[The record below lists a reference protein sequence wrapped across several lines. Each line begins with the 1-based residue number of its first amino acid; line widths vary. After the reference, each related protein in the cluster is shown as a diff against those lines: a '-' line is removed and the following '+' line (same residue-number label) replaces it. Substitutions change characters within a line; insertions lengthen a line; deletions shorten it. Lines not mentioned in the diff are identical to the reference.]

1 MRIGIVGLPRAGKT
15 TIFNALTG
23 AQAATG
29 SFGAGGK
36 KANLGVIK
44 VPDPRLDRLAEIFKP
59 KKLTP
64 AEIAF
69 ADIPGAAEG
78 AEIGKEAATID
89 LVKGCDALAVVV
101 RAFPGEEVPHPKG
114 SVDPVRDLVAIEG
127 ELALLD
133 LIVVERRVERM
144 AKDRKTSP
152 IEQDACLKAKAW
164 LEQEKPLR
172 SLDLSADERKALAG
186 FKFLTEKPVL
196 VVVNLPES
204 GEPGLAAVK
213 AEAVKRDL
221 PVIALR
227 GQIEMEVASLPAEE
241 QGAFLADFGFT
252 ESARDQFI
260 RAAYA
265 LSQLISFLTAGEDE
279 VRAWPI
285 RRGTPAQQ
293 AGGKI
298 HSDIERGFIRAEV
311 VAYDDFMALPQKT
324 MAKAR
329 EAGKLRLEGKDYIV
343 QDGDIINFRF
353 NV

>member
-44 VPDPRLDRLAEIFKP
+44 VPDPRLDRLAEIFEP
-59 KKLTP
+59 KKLTY
-64 AEIAF
+64 AEITF

-78 AEIGKEAATID
+78 AEIGKEAATVD
-89 LVKGCDALAVVV
+89 LVKGTDAIALVV
-101 RAFPGEEVPHPKG
+101 RAFGGEEVPHPKG
-114 SVDPVRDLVAIEG
+114 SVNPARDIADVEAEF
-127 ELALLD
+127 ALLD
-133 LIVVERRVERM
+133 LIAVERRLERM
-144 AKDRKTSP
+144 QKERKSSP
-152 IEQDACLKAKAW
+152 IELEAVKKAKAW
-164 LEQEKPLR
+164 LEADRPVRTLELT
-172 SLDLSADERKALAG
+172 ADERKALAG
-186 FKFLTEKPVL
+186 FRLLSEKPVL
-196 VVVNLPES
+196 VVVNL
-204 GEPGLAAVK
+204 GEGGDEGLAAAR
-213 AEAVKRDL
+213 AEASKRGL
-221 PVIALR
+221 PAIALR
-227 GQIEMEVASLPAEE
+227 GQLEMELAAIPPEDQA
-241 QGAFLADFGFT
+241 AFLADFGLT
-252 ESARDQFI
+252 ESARDAFV
-260 RAAYA
+260 RAAYEMTD
-265 LSQLISFLTAGEDE
+265 LISFLTAGDDE

-285 RRGTPAQQ
+285 RRNTAAQP

-329 EAGKLRLEGKDYIV
+329 EAGKLRLEGKDYV
-343 QDGDIINFRF
+343 VKDGDIINFRF

>member
-23 AQAATG
+23 ARAATG

-44 VPDPRLDRLAEIFKP
+44 VPDPRVDRLAEIFAPRK
-59 KKLTP
+59 TTC

-78 AEIGKEAATID
+78 AELAKDAATID
-89 LVKGCDALAVVV
+89 LIKGCDALALVA
-101 RAFPGEEVPHPKG
+101 RAFGGEEVPHPKE
-114 SVDPVRDLVAIEG
+114 SVDPARDLAAVEG

-144 AKDRKTSP
+144 AKERKSSP
-152 IEQDACLKAKAW
+152 IEAEAVQKAKAW
-164 LEQEKPLR
+164 LEAEKPLR
-172 SLDLSADERKALAG
+172 ALELSADERKAVAG
-186 FKFLTEKPVL
+186 FKFLTEKPLLVL
-196 VVVNLPES
+196 ANLGES
-204 GEPGLAAVK
+204 GEEGVPALR
-213 AEAVKRDL
+213 AEAERRGL

-227 GQIEMEVASLPAEE
+227 GQLEMELSALPPDE
-241 QGAFLADFGFT
+241 QRDFLTGFGLA

-265 LSQLISFLTAGEDE
+265 LSDLISFLTTGEDE

-293 AGGKI
+293 AAGKV

-311 VAYDDFMALPQKT
+311 VAYDDFVALPQKT

-329 EAGKLRLEGKDYIV
+329 EAGKLRLEGKEYVV

>member
-23 AQAATG
+23 ARAATG
-29 SFGAGGK
+29 TFGAGGK

-59 KKLTP
+59 RKTTC
-64 AEIAF
+64 AEISF

-78 AEIGKEAATID
+78 AEIGKDPATVD
-89 LVKGCDALAVVV
+89 LVKGCDAIALVV
-101 RAFPGEEVPHPKG
+101 RAFGGEEVPHPKG
-114 SVDPVRDLVAIEG
+114 KVDPARDIRDVEA
-127 ELALLD
+127 ELSLLD
-133 LIVVERRVERM
+133 LIIVERRAERM
-144 AKDRKTSP
+144 QKERKSSP
-152 IEQDACLKAKAW
+152 IEQEAVRKAKAW
-164 LEQEKPLR
+164 LEQERPVR
-172 SLDLSADERKALAG
+172 TLDLSADERKALAG
-186 FKFLTEKPVL
+186 FRLLTEKPVL
-196 VVVNLPES
+196 VVANL
-204 GEPGLAAVK
+204 GETGEAGLAEAR
-213 AEAVKRDL
+213 AEAERRGL

-227 GQIEMEVASLPAEE
+227 GQIEMELAALPPEE
-241 QGAFLADFGFT
+241 QGAFLADFGLT

-265 LSQLISFLTAGEDE
+265 LAQLISFLTTGEDE
-279 VRAWPI
+279 VRAWPV
-285 RRGTPAQQ
+285 RDGTPAQQ

-311 VAYDDFMALPQKT
+311 VAYDDFMALPQRT

-343 QDGDIINFRF
+343 RDGDIINFRF